1 MPRRTEKQKLRKIR
15 QRRARLS
22 KSPVIPQKEKVA
34 TW

>member
-15 QRRARLS
+15 QRRARLA
-22 KSPVIPQKEKVA
+22 KSPVIPQKVA